1 VDIKQRLAVMRNNE
15 PHGLVIDGPV
25 LDAFARDALIEIE
38 RCHKLAA
45 DAIAIQLTTGNML
58 EQVRQFAA
66 GNRVLTENLVVMLN
80 KVQEMACSYMLMVA
94 KSSVEGAILMNIK
107 KLIADELASDNISS
121 DPYWIRMLLNGAL
134 AEIEKLETSAMNG
147 DLTQAGP
154 AALER
159 IATKLGDISDTLTL
173 LDRIADTLDKAC
185 QEGWG

>member
-25 LDAFARDALIEIE
+25 LDALARDALIEIE

-45 DAIAIQLTTGNML
+45 DA
-58 EQVRQFAA
+58 
-66 GNRVLTENLVVMLN
+66 
-80 KVQEMACSYMLMVA
+80 
-94 KSSVEGAILMNIK
+94 
-107 KLIADELASDNISS
+107 
-121 DPYWIRMLLNGAL
+121 L
-134 AEIEKLETSAMNG
+134 AEFEKLEQTSAMNG

-159 IATKLGDISDTLTL
+159 IATKLGDISDTLSL
-173 LDRIADTLDKAC
+173 LDHIADTLDKAY